1 MFVGPYVLT
10 LFAAFKP
17 ESAVYGTAPW
27 SPPHSLYTGNFTTV
41 LSSDG
46 FLRFLENTA
55 GVTIVLTIGQVA
67 FGVLAAY
74 AFARLEFPGRDWLF
88 SALPGHAHGA
98 EHRHPGARCTRSC
111 GRPTWSIPTG
121 RCSCPYVLGSPY
133 TIFLMRQYFRSLPG
147 DVFAAA
153 RIDGCSE
160 FTILTRILI
169 PMGRP
174 IIITATLIAFVFGW
188 NNFLWPLIVTDSPAK
203 TVLTV
208 GLANLQSYYIRHWNL
223 VLAGSLVALV
233 PLLVI
238 FAVFQRQIV
247 QIHPALRGQPLTP
260 DKTPGNQ
267 TRPQTRSVPHG
278 HAKTAPRARSGAWP
292 PQAAARSCSPS
303 PRRARPP
310 RPPLGGSGQGR
321 ST

>member
-1 MFVGPYVLT
+1 MWTMIRVSRYAALYLCLTLIAVVFVGPYVLT
-10 LFAAFKP
+10 LFAALKP
-17 ESAVYGTAPW
+17 ESGVYGTAPW
-27 SPPHSLYTGNFTTV
+27 SLPHTLYTGNFRTV
-41 LSSDG
+41 LFTDG

-55 GVTIVLTIGQVA
+55 GVTIVLTLGQVT

-88 SALPGHAHGA
+88 SVYLATLMVPNVVTLVPLYSIMRQIHLVNTYWALFL
-98 EHRHPGARCTRSC
+98 
-111 GRPTWSIPTG
+111 
-121 RCSCPYVLGSPY
+121 PYVLGTPY

-160 FTILTRILI
+160 FRILTRILL

-208 GLANLQSYYIRHWNL
+208 GLAGLQSYYIRHWNL
-223 VLAGSLVALV
+223 VLAGSLVALI

-238 FAVFQRQIV
+238 FAAFQRQIV
-247 QIHPALRGQPLTP
+247 
-260 DKTPGNQ
+260 
-267 TRPQTRSVPHG
+267 RSIQL
-278 HAKTAPRARSGAWP
+278 SGVN
-292 PQAAARSCSPS
+292 R
-303 PRRARPP
+303 
-310 RPPLGGSGQGR
+310 
-321 ST
+321 

>member
-1 MFVGPYVLT
+1 MAAMLRTGRYAGFYLCLILIAAVFVGPYVLT
-10 LFAAFKP
+10 LFASFKP
-17 ESAVYGTAPW
+17 ESGVYGTAPW

-74 AFARLEFPGRDWLF
+74 AFARMEFPGRDWLF
-88 SALPGHAHGA
+88 SLYLATLMVPNIVTLVPLYTIMRQAHLVNTYWALFL
-98 EHRHPGARCTRSC
+98 
-111 GRPTWSIPTG
+111 
-121 RCSCPYVLGSPY
+121 PYVLGSPY

-160 FTILTRILI
+160 FTILTRILL

-223 VLAGSLVALV
+223 VLAGSLVALL
-233 PLLVI
+233 PLLAI
-238 FAVFQRQIV
+238 FAAFQRQIV
-247 QIHPALRGQPLTP
+247 
-260 DKTPGNQ
+260 
-267 TRPQTRSVPHG
+267 RSIQL
-278 HAKTAPRARSGAWP
+278 SGVN
-292 PQAAARSCSPS
+292 R
-303 PRRARPP
+303 
-310 RPPLGGSGQGR
+310 
-321 ST
+321 